1 MGRGA
6 ADLHAVAGVLPYE
19 IEPGSGETD
28 MVKLRIAGRA
38 RSPVEISA
46 EILKALRKRAEE
58 ALDKPVERAVITV
71 PAYFDDAARTATRDA
86 ARVAGLEVL
95 RLVNEPTAAALA
107 YGLDKGSEGLYAVY
121 DLGGGTFDFSLLR
134 LEKGVFQVLA
144 TGGDTALGGDDFDRA
159 IAERMLAERKKDG
172 LDDQVDEAA
181 VKAALALARHMKEQ
195 LSDRDQTSGRL
206 ELLGVPSF
214 HALTRAEF
222 EAMIAA
228 YVKRTVDIARHVLGD
243 ADMTAAEV
251 QGVVLVGG
259 STRVPLVRAE
269 VAKMLGKP
277 PLTDIDPDEV
287 VALGAALQA
296 EALTGGGDTLLLDVT
311 PLSLGLETMGGIV
324 EKVVPRNTPIPVQLA
339 QDFTTYQD
347 GQTAMAIHVVQ
358 GEREMVADCRS
369 LARFEL
375 LGIPP
380 MTAGAARIRVSFA
393 VDADGLLTVSAEE
406 RTTGVQQRIEVKP
419 SYGLSHD
426 DMADMLYDSLEN
438 AEADMTAPPADRGQG
453 RRPPQPAGAR
463 CRARQGRCAAR
474 RCRTRRARSGQGAP
488 GDCNRRRRPRR
499 DQCRGRSV
507 GDPVQA
513 VRRTAHGSRHP
524 RGAVGQ
530 VRERTGE
537 PGRRVTM
544 PKMTFILKDGS
555 RKEVEAPLGLSVLE
569 IAHRNHVDIEG
580 ACEGSLACSTCH
592 VVVEK
597 EWFDKLAPA
606 SEDEEDMLDLA
617 FGLTHTSRLGC
628 QIRMSEALD
637 GLVVKLPAATRNMM
651 VDK

>member
-1 MGRGA
+1 MTLLEIHEPGETPLPHAGEGSLAVGIDLGTTNSVVAIARDGKPAALHDEGGRALVPSVVAYPASGGVLVGDEARLLTAQEPRNVVASVKRLMGRGA

-19 IEPGSGETD
+19 IEPGTGQTD
-28 MVKLRIAGRA
+28 MVKLRIGGKA

-46 EILKALRKRAEE
+46 EILKTLRARAEA
-58 ALDKPVERAVITV
+58 ALEKPVERAVITV

-159 IAERMLAERKKDG
+159 VAERLLGERKRDG
-172 LDDQVDEAA
+172 IGDQVDEAA
-181 VKAALALARHMKEQ
+181 VKSALALGRQMKEQ

-206 ELLGVPSF
+206 EVAGVPSF
-214 HALTRAEF
+214 HSLTRAEF
-222 EAMIAA
+222 EAMIAGYIA
-228 YVKRTVDIARHVLGD
+228 RTLDIARNVLVD
-243 ADMTAAEV
+243 ADVKPANV

-259 STRVPLVRAE
+259 STRVPLARAE
-269 VAKMLGKP
+269 VAGMIGKP
-277 PLTDIDPDEV
+277 ALTDIDPDEV

-296 EALTGGGDTLLLDVT
+296 EALTGGSDTLLLDVT

-339 QDFTTYQD
+339 QEFTTYQD

-375 LGIPP
+375 SGIPP

-406 RTTGVQQRIEVKP
+406 RTTGVAQRIEVKP

-438 AEADMTAPPADRGQG
+438 AEADMTQRLLTEARVEARRSLLALEAALAKDGALLNAEERAAIDAGRNRVEGAMAGDSRDEINAAAEALEALSKPFAERRMDRGI
-453 RRPPQPAGAR
+453 
-463 CRARQGRCAAR
+463 
-474 RCRTRRARSGQGAP
+474 
-488 GDCNRRRRPRR
+488 
-499 DQCRGRSV
+499 
-507 GDPVQA
+507 
-513 VRRTAHGSRHP
+513 
-524 RGAVGQ
+524 
-530 VRERTGE
+530 REA
-537 PGRRVTM
+537 
-544 PKMTFILKDGS
+544 LS
-555 RKEVEAPLGLSVLE
+555 GLSVKELE
-569 IAHRNHVDIEG
+569 
-580 ACEGSLACSTCH
+580 
-592 VVVEK
+592 
-597 EWFDKLAPA
+597 
-606 SEDEEDMLDLA
+606 
-617 FGLTHTSRLGC
+617 
-628 QIRMSEALD
+628 
-637 GLVVKLPAATRNMM
+637 TR
-651 VDK
+651 VGE

>member
-1 MGRGA
+1 LHDETGKALVPSVVAYPAAGGVLVGDEARLLTATEPKNVVSSIKRLMGRGA

-19 IEPGSGETD
+19 IEAGTGQTD
-28 MVKLRIAGRA
+28 MVKLRIGGKA

-46 EILKALRKRAEE
+46 EILKALRLRAEE
-58 ALDKPVERAVITV
+58 ALEKPVERAVITV

-95 RLVNEPTAAALA
+95 RLVSEPTAAALA

-172 LDDQVDEAA
+172 LADKIDETA
-181 VKAALALARHMKEQ
+181 VKAALALARTMKEQ
-195 LSDRDQTSGRL
+195 LSDREQTSGRL
-206 ELLGVPSF
+206 EIAGVPSF
-214 HALTRAEF
+214 HALTREEF
-222 EAMIAA
+222 VAMIDG
-228 YVKRTVDIARHVLGD
+228 YVAKTVDIAAHVLGD
-243 ADMTAAEV
+243 AEVTPGAV
-251 QGVVLVGG
+251 QGVVMVGG
-259 STRVPLVRAE
+259 STRVPHVRKWVEAL
-269 VAKMLGKP
+269 MNKP

-347 GQTAMAIHVVQ
+347 GQSAMAIHVVQ

-406 RTTGVQQRIEVKP
+406 RTTGVAQRVEVKP
-419 SYGLSHD
+419 SYGLSHE
-426 DMADMLYDSLEN
+426 DMADMLYDSMDN
-438 AEADMTAPPADRGQG
+438 AEADMTMRLLTEARVEARRGMLALDAALAKDGNLLSVEERAGIDAARTRLETTIAGESRDEINAAAEALEATVKPFAERRMDRG
-453 RRPPQPAGAR
+453 
-463 CRARQGRCAAR
+463 
-474 RCRTRRARSGQGAP
+474 
-488 GDCNRRRRPRR
+488 
-499 DQCRGRSV
+499 
-507 GDPVQA
+507 
-513 VRRTAHGSRHP
+513 
-524 RGAVGQ
+524 
-530 VRERTGE
+530 
-537 PGRRVTM
+537 
-544 PKMTFILKDGS
+544 
-555 RKEVEAPLGLSVLE
+555 
-569 IAHRNHVDIEG
+569 
-580 ACEGSLACSTCH
+580 
-592 VVVEK
+592 
-597 EWFDKLAPA
+597 
-606 SEDEEDMLDLA
+606 
-617 FGLTHTSRLGC
+617 
-628 QIRMSEALD
+628 IREALS
-637 GLVVKLPAATRNMM
+637 GMSMGELENRVGE
-651 VDK
+651 

>member
-1 MGRGA
+1 MSLLEIHEPGETPLPHAGEASLAVGIDLGTTNSVVAIAREGVPAALHDEAGNALVPSVVAYPEAGGVLVGEDARLLMAREPRNAVASIKRLMGRGA
-6 ADLHAVAGVLPYE
+6 ANLHTVAGVLPYE
-19 IEPGSGETD
+19 IEPGSGQTD
-28 MVKLRIAGRA
+28 MVKLRIGGKA

-46 EILKALRKRAEE
+46 EILKALRARAEA

-159 IAERMLAERKKDG
+159 IAERMLAERKRDG

-181 VKAALALARHMKEQ
+181 VKTTLALARQMKEK

-206 ELLGVPSF
+206 DVAGTPSF
-214 HALTRAEF
+214 HALTRIEF

-228 YVKRTVDIARHVLGD
+228 FVARTLDIAANVLAD
-243 ADMTAAEV
+243 AGMSVSDV
-251 QGVVLVGG
+251 RGVVLVGG
-259 STRVPLVRAE
+259 STRLPLVRAE
-269 VAKMLGKP
+269 LAGMIGKP
-277 PLTDIDPDEV
+277 ALTDIDPDEV

-375 LGIPP
+375 SGIPP

-393 VDADGLLTVSAEE
+393 VDADGLLAVSAEE
-406 RTTGVQQRIEVKP
+406 RTTGVAQRIEVKP
-419 SYGLSHD
+419 SYGLSHE
-426 DMADMLYDSLEN
+426 DMADMLYDSLDN
-438 AEADMTAPPADRGQG
+438 AEADMMQRLLAEARVEARRNLLALDAALARDGALLAAEERVAIDEGRARVEAAIAGDDRDAINAAAEALEALSKPFAERRMDRGI
-453 RRPPQPAGAR
+453 REALAGL
-463 CRARQGRCAAR
+463 
-474 RCRTRRARSGQGAP
+474 
-488 GDCNRRRRPRR
+488 
-499 DQCRGRSV
+499 SV
-507 GDPVQA
+507 GDLE
-513 VRRTAHGSRHP
+513 SR
-524 RGAVGQ
+524 VG
-530 VRERTGE
+530 E
-537 PGRRVTM
+537 
-544 PKMTFILKDGS
+544 
-555 RKEVEAPLGLSVLE
+555 
-569 IAHRNHVDIEG
+569 
-580 ACEGSLACSTCH
+580 
-592 VVVEK
+592 
-597 EWFDKLAPA
+597 
-606 SEDEEDMLDLA
+606 
-617 FGLTHTSRLGC
+617 
-628 QIRMSEALD
+628 
-637 GLVVKLPAATRNMM
+637 
-651 VDK
+651 

>member
-1 MGRGA
+1 MTLLEIHEPGETPLPHAGEGSLAVGIDLGTTNSVVAIARDGKPAALHDEGGRALVPSVVAYPASGGVLVGDEARLLTAQEPRNVVASVKRLMGRGA

-19 IEPGSGETD
+19 IEPGTGQTD
-28 MVKLRIAGRA
+28 MVKLRIGGKA

-46 EILKALRKRAEE
+46 EILRALRARAEA
-58 ALDKPVERAVITV
+58 ALEKPVERAVITV

-159 IAERMLAERKKDG
+159 VAERLLGERKRDG
-172 LDDQVDEAA
+172 IGDQVDEAA
-181 VKAALALARHMKEQ
+181 VKTALALGRQMKEQ

-206 ELLGVPSF
+206 EVAGVPSF
-214 HALTRAEF
+214 HSLTRAEF
-222 EAMIAA
+222 EAMIAGYIA
-228 YVKRTVDIARHVLGD
+228 RTLDIARNVLVD
-243 ADMTAAEV
+243 ADVKPANV

-259 STRVPLVRAE
+259 STRVPLARAE
-269 VAKMLGKP
+269 VAGMIGKP
-277 PLTDIDPDEV
+277 ALTDIDPDEV

-296 EALTGGGDTLLLDVT
+296 EALTGGSDTLLLDVT

-339 QDFTTYQD
+339 QEFTTYQD

-375 LGIPP
+375 SGIPP

-406 RTTGVQQRIEVKP
+406 RTTGVAQRIEVKP

-438 AEADMTAPPADRGQG
+438 AEADMTQRLLTEARVEARRSLLALEAALAKDGALLNTEERAAIDAGRTRLDGAVAGDSRDEINAAAEALEALSKPFAERRMDRGI
-453 RRPPQPAGAR
+453 
-463 CRARQGRCAAR
+463 
-474 RCRTRRARSGQGAP
+474 
-488 GDCNRRRRPRR
+488 
-499 DQCRGRSV
+499 
-507 GDPVQA
+507 
-513 VRRTAHGSRHP
+513 
-524 RGAVGQ
+524 
-530 VRERTGE
+530 REA
-537 PGRRVTM
+537 
-544 PKMTFILKDGS
+544 LS
-555 RKEVEAPLGLSVLE
+555 GLSVKELE
-569 IAHRNHVDIEG
+569 
-580 ACEGSLACSTCH
+580 
-592 VVVEK
+592 
-597 EWFDKLAPA
+597 
-606 SEDEEDMLDLA
+606 
-617 FGLTHTSRLGC
+617 
-628 QIRMSEALD
+628 
-637 GLVVKLPAATRNMM
+637 TR
-651 VDK
+651 VGE

>member
-1 MGRGA
+1 MSLLEIHEPGETPLPHAGEASLAVGIDLGTTNSVVAIAREGVPAALHDETGKALVPSIVAYPDAGGVLVGEEARLLMAREPRNAVASIKRLMGRGA
-6 ADLHAVAGVLPYE
+6 ADLHTVAGVLPYE
-19 IEPGSGETD
+19 IEPGSGQTD
-28 MVKLRIAGRA
+28 MVKLRIGGKA

-46 EILKALRKRAEE
+46 EILKSLRARAEA

-144 TGGDTALGGDDFDRA
+144 TGGDAALGGDDFDRA
-159 IAERMLAERKKDG
+159 IAERMLAERKRDG
-172 LDDQVDEAA
+172 LADQIDEAA
-181 VKAALALARHMKEQ
+181 VKTALTLARQMKEQ

-206 ELLGVPSF
+206 EIAGMPSF
-214 HALTRAEF
+214 HALARAEF
-222 EAMIAA
+222 EAMIEASVA
-228 YVKRTVDIARHVLGD
+228 RTLDIAANVLTD
-243 ADMTAAEV
+243 AGMSVSDV

-259 STRVPLVRAE
+259 STRLPLVRME
-269 VAKMLGKP
+269 VAGMIGKP
-277 PLTDIDPDEV
+277 ALTDIDPDEV

-375 LGIPP
+375 SGIPP

-393 VDADGLLTVSAEE
+393 VDADGLLAVSAEE
-406 RTTGVQQRIEVKP
+406 RTTGVAQRIEVKP
-419 SYGLSHD
+419 SYGLSHE
-426 DMADMLYDSLEN
+426 DMADMLYDSLDN
-438 AEADMTAPPADRGQG
+438 AETDMMQRLLAEARVEARRNLLALDAALAKDGALLTIEERAAVDEGRARVEAAIAGDDRDAINAAAEALEALSKPFAERRMDRGI
-453 RRPPQPAGAR
+453 REALAGL
-463 CRARQGRCAAR
+463 
-474 RCRTRRARSGQGAP
+474 
-488 GDCNRRRRPRR
+488 
-499 DQCRGRSV
+499 SV
-507 GDPVQA
+507 GDLE
-513 VRRTAHGSRHP
+513 SR
-524 RGAVGQ
+524 VG
-530 VRERTGE
+530 E
-537 PGRRVTM
+537 
-544 PKMTFILKDGS
+544 
-555 RKEVEAPLGLSVLE
+555 
-569 IAHRNHVDIEG
+569 
-580 ACEGSLACSTCH
+580 
-592 VVVEK
+592 
-597 EWFDKLAPA
+597 
-606 SEDEEDMLDLA
+606 
-617 FGLTHTSRLGC
+617 
-628 QIRMSEALD
+628 
-637 GLVVKLPAATRNMM
+637 
-651 VDK
+651 

>member
-1 MGRGA
+1 MTLLEIHEPGETPLPHAGEGSLAVGIDLGTTNSVVAIAREGKPAALHDETGRAMVPSVVAYPSTGGVLVGDEARLLLTHEPKNVVASVKRLMGRGA

-121 DLGGGTFDFSLLR
+121 DLGGGNFDFSLLP
-134 LEKGVFQVLA
+134 L
-144 TGGDTALGGDDFDRA
+144 
-159 IAERMLAERKKDG
+159 
-172 LDDQVDEAA
+172 
-181 VKAALALARHMKEQ
+181 
-195 LSDRDQTSGRL
+195 
-206 ELLGVPSF
+206 
-214 HALTRAEF
+214 
-222 EAMIAA
+222 
-228 YVKRTVDIARHVLGD
+228 
-243 ADMTAAEV
+243 V

-324 EKVVPRNTPIPVQLA
+324 EKVVPRNTPIPVQLG

-358 GEREMVADCRS
+358 GERELVADCRS

-380 MTAGAARIRVSFA
+380 MTAGAARIRVSFS

-438 AEADMTAPPADRGQG
+438 AEADMTARLLTEAKVEGRRNLLALDAALAKDGALLDGAERAELDQG
-453 RRPPQPAGAR
+453 RARLEAAIAGEDR
-463 CRARQGRCAAR
+463 DEINAAADALE
-474 RCRTRRARSGQGAP
+474 T
-488 GDCNRRRRPRR
+488 
-499 DQCRGRSV
+499 
-507 GDPVQA
+507 
-513 VRRTAHGSRHP
+513 
-524 RGAVGQ
+524 
-530 VRERTGE
+530 
-537 PGRRVTM
+537 
-544 PKMTFILKDGS
+544 
-555 RKEVEAPLGLSVLE
+555 LS
-569 IAHRNHVDIEG
+569 
-580 ACEGSLACSTCH
+580 
-592 VVVEK
+592 K
-597 EWFDKLAPA
+597 PFP
-606 SEDEEDMLDLA
+606 
-617 FGLTHTSRLGC
+617 
-628 QIRMSEALD
+628 
-637 GLVVKLPAATRNMM
+637 
-651 VDK
+651 

>member
-1 MGRGA
+1 MTLMEIHEPGETPLPHAGEGSLAVGIDLGTTNSVVAIAREGKPAALHDESGNAMVPSVVAYPSSGGVLVGDEARLLLAQEPTNVVASVKRLMGRGA

-19 IEPGSGETD
+19 VEPGSGETD
-28 MVKLRIAGRA
+28 MVKLRVAGKA

-46 EILKALRKRAEE
+46 EILKALRRRAEE
-58 ALDKPVERAVITV
+58 ALEKPVERAVITV

-172 LDDQVDEAA
+172 LGDQVDEAA
-181 VKAALALARHMKEQ
+181 VKAALTLARHMKEQ

-206 ELLGVPSF
+206 ELSRVPSF
-214 HALTRAEF
+214 HALTKAEF

-228 YVKRTVDIARHVLGD
+228 YVKRTLDIARHVLGD
-243 ADMTAAEV
+243 AGMSAAEI

-269 VAKMLGKP
+269 VGRMIGKP

-347 GQTAMAIHVVQ
+347 GQAAMAIHVVQ

-380 MTAGAARIRVSFA
+380 MTAGAARIRVSFS

-419 SYGLSHD
+419 SYGLSHE

-438 AEADMTAPPADRGQG
+438 AEADMTARLLTEAKVEGRRNLLALDAALDKDGKLLDAPERAELDRG
-453 RRPPQPAGAR
+453 
-463 CRARQGRCAAR
+463 RARLVAAMN
-474 RCRTRRARSGQGAP
+474 GE
-488 GDCNRRRRPRR
+488 DR
-499 DQCRGRSV
+499 D
-507 GDPVQA
+507 
-513 VRRTAHGSRHP
+513 
-524 RGAVGQ
+524 
-530 VRERTGE
+530 
-537 PGRRVTM
+537 
-544 PKMTFILKDGS
+544 
-555 RKEVEAPLGLSVLE
+555 E
-569 IAHRNHVDIEG
+569 INA
-580 ACEGSLACSTCH
+580 AA
-592 VVVEK
+592 
-597 EWFDKLAPA
+597 
-606 SEDEEDMLDLA
+606 
-617 FGLTHTSRLGC
+617 
-628 QIRMSEALD
+628 EALETLSKPFAERRMD
-637 GLVVKLPAATRNMM
+637 RGIREALSGKSVNELESRVGE
-651 VDK
+651 